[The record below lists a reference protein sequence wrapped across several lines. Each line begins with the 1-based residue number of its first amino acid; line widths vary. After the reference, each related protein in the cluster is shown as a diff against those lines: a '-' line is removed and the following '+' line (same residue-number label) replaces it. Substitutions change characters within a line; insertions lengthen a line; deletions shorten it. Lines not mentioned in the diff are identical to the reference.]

1 MEGYYAL
8 EKYYAQDRH
17 SYSLRGLPIE
27 LHRKIY
33 SYLHV
38 DVMVHEW
45 MYQCDINDI
54 IHIICDCG
62 NNGISV
68 MLLAELYKLY
78 DKNAAK
84 LFLWR
89 HTIPEKEKRMG
100 YWYNDE
106 LTDYYKAGNDFTKMI
121 TIEYGKLLVTKD
133 QGQMEKLYKVLSV
146 LIYMYKN
153 PDKTFLERNTKSS

>member
-1 MEGYYAL
+1 MEN
-8 EKYYAQDRH
+8 YYAQDRH
-17 SYSLRGLPIE
+17 SFELRGLPIE

-33 SYLHV
+33 SYIHV

-45 MYQCDINDI
+45 MYQCDLNDI
-54 IHIICDCG
+54 IHTICEH
-62 NNGISV
+62 NGVSV
-68 MLLAELYKLY
+68 MLLAELYKSY

-106 LTDYYKAGNDFTKMI
+106 LTDYYKMGNDFTKMI
-121 TIEYGKLLVTKD
+121 TIEYGKLT
-133 QGQMEKLYKVLSV
+133 QTNNQEQIEKLYKVLSV

-153 PDKTFLERNTKSS
+153 TDKTFQERNTKSS

>member
-1 MEGYYAL
+1 M

-78 DKNAAK
+78 NRDAAK

-89 HTIPEKEKRMG
+89 HTIPEKEK
-100 YWYNDE
+100 
-106 LTDYYKAGNDFTKMI
+106 
-121 TIEYGKLLVTKD
+121 
-133 QGQMEKLYKVLSV
+133 
-146 LIYMYKN
+146 KN
-153 PDKTFLERNTKSS
+153 

>member
-1 MEGYYAL
+1 M

-17 SYSLRGLPIE
+17 SFKLRGMPIE
-27 LHRKIY
+27 LHREIY
-33 SYLHV
+33 SYIYV

-54 IHIICDCG
+54 IHIICDDE
-62 NNGISV
+62 NNGVSV

-106 LTDYYKAGNDFTKMI
+106 LTDYYKMGNDFTKMI
-121 TIEYGKLLVTKD
+121 TIEYGKLLETKD
-133 QGQMEKLYKVLSV
+133 QEKNEKLYKILSV

-153 PDKTFLERNTKSS
+153 TSKRFSERNTKSS

>member
-1 MEGYYAL
+1 MEN
-8 EKYYAQDRH
+8 YYAQDRH
-17 SYSLRGLPIE
+17 SYKLRGLPIE

-33 SYLHV
+33 SYIHV
-38 DVMVHEW
+38 DVMVYEW

-78 DKNAAK
+78 NKDAAK

-89 HTIPEKEKRMG
+89 HTIPEKEKKMG

-106 LTDYYKAGNDFTKMI
+106 LTDYYKAGNDFAKMI
-121 TIEYGKLLVTKD
+121 TIEYGKLLVTKN
-133 QGQMEKLYKVLSV
+133 QEKMEKLYKILSV

-153 PDKTFLERNTKSS
+153 PTKTFLERNTESS

>member
-1 MEGYYAL
+1 MENYYC
-8 EKYYAQDRH
+8 QDRH
-17 SYSLRGLPIE
+17 SFELRKLPIE

-33 SYLHV
+33 SYIHV

-45 MYQCDINDI
+45 MYQCDLNDI
-54 IHIICDCG
+54 IHTICDCEY
-62 NNGISV
+62 NGVSV
-68 MLLAELYKLY
+68 MLLAELYKSY

-106 LTDYYKAGNDFTKMI
+106 LTDYFKAGNDFTKMI
-121 TIEYGKLLVTKD
+121 SIEYGKLLETKN
-133 QGQMEKLYKVLSV
+133 QEKLEKLYKILSV

-153 PDKTFLERNTKSS
+153 PEKTFSERNTKSS